1 MITALSNVLSLG
13 SFLALIAVGLLP
25 VARRH
30 TAARLICIAAALLL
44 LVIRTSHFVFLVN
57 GPYSIDLEIFRAA
70 GRAVLTGANPYDPS
84 PEIKMVSPPTALPL
98 FTGLALL
105 PGKWAAILLGVVNII
120 GAFALVPLSWIALG
134 GRKGPAKEISWI
146 ELAVIGIAVGVS
158 DSAITNQNL
167 GQLSVIIALAV
178 VGAFALEISGRA
190 FSAGVALALA
200 TIKVTTL
207 IPILTIVP
215 NKRRI
220 EPRLV
225 AGLIVGVVILS
236 VAVVHPSRVLLLYV
250 ADLQKIHQ
258 LTSAGEVNDYTF
270 SGPETGNIISLRHA
284 FYRVGIVNGNILAI
298 VDGLL
303 LSFAGASL
311 MWASWRGKLPRAGL
325 LALVCLYS
333 VVFIYHRAYDLVLLA
348 LPLVY
353 AFALISENVGT
364 VRRLA
369 YGSMLSMVL
378 ALYLRAVGMSA
389 ISRQWHES
397 SWPVRALI
405 MPSITWLIL
414 AAASMLFFA
423 IAISD
428 GAGQICEPGLSKS
441 NAGKARSV

>member
-258 LTSAGEVNDYTF
+258 LTSA
-270 SGPETGNIISLRHA
+270 
-284 FYRVGIVNGNILAI
+284 
-298 VDGLL
+298 
-303 LSFAGASL
+303 
-311 MWASWRGKLPRAGL
+311 
-325 LALVCLYS
+325 
-333 VVFIYHRAYDLVLLA
+333 
-348 LPLVY
+348 
-353 AFALISENVGT
+353 
-364 VRRLA
+364 
-369 YGSMLSMVL
+369 
-378 ALYLRAVGMSA
+378 
-389 ISRQWHES
+389 
-397 SWPVRALI
+397 
-405 MPSITWLIL
+405 
-414 AAASMLFFA
+414 
-423 IAISD
+423 
-428 GAGQICEPGLSKS
+428 
-441 NAGKARSV
+441 AGKRGNAPGAVPAVDQ